1 MLGGVVLVALCLVR
15 VSRSGPK
22 LPQLTAAALAAWLP
36 PPAPA
41 VASST
46 HTSSTASTLSDGP
59 HQAVHG
65 QGHQAS

>member
-1 MLGGVVLVALCLVR
+1 MLDDVVLVALCLVR

-22 LPQLTAAALAAWLP
+22 LPQLTAALAAWLP

-41 VASST
+41 AASST
-46 HTSSTASTLSDGP
+46 HLSSTASTLSDGP